1 MADGTRVERGRT
13 WNRGGLGH
21 KTTLKRRSDR
31 AAAAHGEVNGSW
43 RNGVYRE
50 NSWETA
56 GQGKTD
62 TRKPSLRADV
72 MKSWGERRRAGK
84 AEGEVEVEIFPTQLT
99 SECNGMVRGR
109 EMSASLYEC
118 IRIAGGATGHP
129 RRPRCTQRHVRHWRK
144 GKEGRDERWG
154 ERIEGKFEV
163 EVKVGPLCPDR
174 TTRGNGMVRDWGIER
189 VSLRMYL
196 DRERRNG
203 PPPSSSSHAT
213 A

>member
-1 MADGTRVERGRT
+1 VQRNGAWEG
-13 WNRGGLGH
+13 NRARLSTNVLG
-21 KTTLKRRSDR
+21 SR
-31 AAAAHGEVNGSW
+31 AAQ
-43 RNGVYRE
+43 R
-50 NSWETA
+50 
-56 GQGKTD
+56 D
-62 TRKPSLRADV
+62 TPVVLVARK
-72 MKSWGERRRAGK
+72 G
-84 AEGEVEVEIFPTQLT
+84 
-99 SECNGMVRGR
+99 
-109 EMSASLYEC
+109 
-118 IRIAGGATGHP
+118 
-129 RRPRCTQRHVRHWRK
+129 VRHWRK

-174 TTRGNGMVRDWGIER
+174 TTRGNGMVRGWGIER